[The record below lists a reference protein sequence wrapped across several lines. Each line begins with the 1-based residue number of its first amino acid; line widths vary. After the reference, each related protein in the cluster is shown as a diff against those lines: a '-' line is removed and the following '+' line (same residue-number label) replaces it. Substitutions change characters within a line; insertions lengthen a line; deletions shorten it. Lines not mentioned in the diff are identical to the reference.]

1 MKDNFLIVI
10 GRQYG
15 SGGRRIAKMLAEELG
30 IICYDKNLLNKEAE
44 SMSYSSRMF
53 TEKDERRPSLIRS
66 ILSLNYGAQ
75 SMAEIPFSDENVYSF
90 QSNVIRRICER
101 ESCVMVGRTADYVM
115 REHPRM
121 VSLFIHAPLDQ
132 RVKMVLNR
140 EKIVDEKEAVDV
152 INRHDKNRMSYYN
165 YYTNSDG
172 WGRAENYDLT
182 LDSSRISDAAIL
194 AIVKDILKIYDK

>member
-140 EKIVDEKEAVDV
+140 EKIDDEKEAVDV